1 MVINTTILVMLGEPS
16 MKIDLSVLTADVIVT
31 DIIYT
36 PLATPILKQAKEL
49 FLKTV
54 DGLGMLLHQNTIVF
68 KRWFGHKPEVT
79 KEVRNHILF
88 KLAERKG

>member
-1 MVINTTILVMLGEPS
+1 MLINTTILVMLGEPS
-16 MKIDLSVLTADVIVT
+16 MKINLNVFTT

-49 FLKTV
+49 FLKTF

-68 KRWFGHKPEVT
+68 ERWFGHKPEVT
-79 KEVRNHILF
+79 KEVRNYILF